1 MVPVSHLLAFAGVA
15 ALVVAVPGPSVAFTI
30 SRALSNGRRV
40 ALWNVVGNA
49 VGLLAQVTAVAFGL
63 GVVIQ
68 RSADVFTAVKFIGAG
83 YLVYLG
89 IQAIRHRRALAEA
102 LDQPAAPL
110 RPARA
115 LFDGMVVGVMNPKTI
130 AFFVVALPSFT
141 VPAMGHLSVQLLTL
155 GIVFPAIAVV
165 LDSVW
170 ALVAGTARQWLA
182 CSPRRLAV
190 IGGTSGVVM
199 IGLGVSLAATGRK
212 N

>member
-49 VGLLAQVTAVAFGL
+49 VGLLAQVAAVAFGL

-68 RSADVFTAVKFIGAG
+68 RSVDVFTAVKLVGAG

-102 LDQPAAPL
+102 LDRPAAPL
-110 RPARA
+110 RSARA
-115 LFDGMVVGVMNPKTI
+115 LFDGVVVGAMNPKTI
-130 AFFVVALPSFT
+130 S
-141 VPAMGHLSVQLLTL
+141 G
-155 GIVFPAIAVV
+155 
-165 LDSVW
+165 
-170 ALVAGTARQWLA
+170 
-182 CSPRRLAV
+182 RR
-190 IGGTSGVVM
+190 
-199 IGLGVSLAATGRK
+199 GRDWF
-212 N
+212 